1 VKLRLKPWVN
11 MEPRSSKADESAIA
25 RPPPGGPSAIANTPN
40 TTRLVQLLL
49 DDRSTSPSQTLD
61 KQPID
66 ILRVAKK
73 KADG

>member
-49 DDRSTSPSQTLD
+49 DDRLD
-61 KQPID
+61 FTKSNPGQ
-66 ILRVAKK
+66 ATN
-73 KADG
+73 